1 MKHYNV
7 QLITTTNNH
16 PILSYTVD
24 AKKRRIDSSENED
37 TSSSKQN
44 VKLLPEYEN
53 DPISFE
59 NSPCISPQSEPKAIN
74 ESSPGDPNN
83 ALKTEDTLLDNVNKS
98 HQVPKEETV
107 SPMKSPVKSPIK
119 STPRSTTKRLKLSI
133 TKTRTSP
140 NSMPHPSSKVDF
152 LIDSPVVDIKISAKE
167 EPIAPPEVPAADE
180 EPFAS
185 DTFYKCYYCSDK
197 FTKLS
202 VRMDHMRTSHPSR
215 VRDWDNSG
223 KCG

>member
-53 DPISFE
+53 DPVSFE
-59 NSPCISPQSEPKAIN
+59 NPPCISPQSEPKAIN
-74 ESSPGDPNN
+74 KSSPGDPNN

-107 SPMKSPVKSPIK
+107 SPE
-119 STPRSTTKRLKLSI
+119 
-133 TKTRTSP
+133 
-140 NSMPHPSSKVDF
+140 
-152 LIDSPVVDIKISAKE
+152 LII
-167 EPIAPPEVPAADE
+167 
-180 EPFAS
+180 
-185 DTFYKCYYCSDK
+185 
-197 FTKLS
+197 
-202 VRMDHMRTSHPSR
+202 
-215 VRDWDNSG
+215 
-223 KCG
+223 